1 MDEMA
6 FFGAIYALG
15 LILMILQLAALVWVI
30 YDVLTKQKK
39 MPDLEKVLWI
49 VVAFLFNILG
59 AIVYYI
65 VVKREHKY
73 EEKPGE
79 EESPEESPQVY

>member
-1 MDEMA
+1 MDEMTV
-6 FFGAIYALG
+6 FGLIYAAG
-15 LILMILQLAALVWVI
+15 MALMILQLGALVWVV

-49 VVAFLFNILG
+49 VVAFLFTIIG
-59 AIVYYI
+59 ALIYYVLI
-65 VVKREHKY
+65 KREHKY

-79 EESPEESPQVY
+79 EDSSEDTPQVY